1 MSVEITQAD
10 REAAAQIYIWFPA
23 LSSSVDAAHKTAQL
37 IRDGG
42 ADGWN
47 SVRLMRD
54 HRHQAEEAMRE
65 RISMLEKLLSD
76 CADELA
82 AEVEARFERVWGHP
96 GMRHRIERD
105 MNTVVAAR
113 AAIRS
118 IDTRGE

>member
-23 LSSSVDAAHKTAQL
+23 LCSSVEAAHKTAQL

-65 RISMLEKLLSD
+65 RAAAICDYHVDKF
-76 CADELA
+76 ADAENAGDDEAEEAWHGGMAHAAQRLA
-82 AEVEARFERVWGHP
+82 
-96 GMRHRIERD
+96 
-105 MNTVVAAR
+105 

>member
-54 HRHQAEEAMRE
+54 HRHQAEEAMRT
-65 RISMLEKLLSD
+65 KAGDLLRKAIEDGYPTPPDKTTQCEHGQFGWED
-76 CADELA
+76 CIACYDEQLLKT
-82 AEVEARFERVWGHP
+82 E
-96 GMRHRIERD
+96 
-105 MNTVVAAR
+105 

>member
-1 MSVEITQAD
+1 MSVEVKQVD
-10 REAAAQIYIWFPA
+10 REAWAQWMAASCLGPDHAIIQ
-23 LSSSVDAAHKTAQL
+23 Q
-37 IRDGG
+37 IRDGLEDN
-42 ADGWN
+42 DGPN
-47 SVRLMRD
+47 LLAA

-96 GMRHRIERD
+96 GMRHKIERD

>member
-54 HRHQAEEAMRE
+54 HRHQAEEAIIRAADKWLATQYGL
-65 RISMLEKLLSD
+65 RPLS
-76 CADELA
+76 ADL
-82 AEVEARFERVWGHP
+82 
-96 GMRHRIERD
+96 
-105 MNTVVAAR
+105 